1 MGRRKQIYLGEAD
14 ERLLAEESRRSGL
27 SASELIRRAIQQC
40 YGDGRK
46 LTWDEVFAHPVRVG
60 SAQEDSWVYDPL
72 FDDEWID
79 EIVEQATKDD
89 R

>member
-1 MGRRKQIYLGEAD
+1 MGTRKQIYLGEAD
-14 ERLLAEESRRSGL
+14 QRLLAEESRRTGP

-40 YGDGRK
+40 YGGGRK

-60 SAQEDSWVYDPL
+60 SGGEDSLVYDRL

-79 EIVEQATKDD
+79 EILDQATKDD